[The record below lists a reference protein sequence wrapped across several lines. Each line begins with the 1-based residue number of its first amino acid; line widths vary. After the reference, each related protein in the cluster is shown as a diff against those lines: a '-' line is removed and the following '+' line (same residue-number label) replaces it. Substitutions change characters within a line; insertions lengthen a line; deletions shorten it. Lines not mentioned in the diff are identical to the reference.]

1 MVKQLKEA
9 VGDDVELTV
18 AGGITTLQ
26 DLETLFK
33 LGVKGQ
39 VRGFGCYNTQTSRL
53 GWPFILAE
61 FRWVMPYPSA

>member
-1 MVKQLKEA
+1 MVKRLKEA
-9 VGDDVELTV
+9 VGDDAELTV

-39 VRGFGCYNTQTSRL
+39 VS
-53 GWPFILAE
+53 P
-61 FRWVMPYPSA
+61 